1 MGYYPRYQPYP
12 SYGGYHGV
20 SVEPLKEDPEAA
32 AEAPADA
39 PVELEAPAP
48 ISDLGL
54 RSEEVP
60 SLDLRTVADEEEAP
74 PAEEERTGRKNTVRG
89 RLNPSKTRELKEP
102 RVVSSVFRG
111 EAVEKFEPTVVQKV
125 EEAPVEEERAGKSL
139 VAELKPKLQVAKV
152 EEPFVSLKTIEEEE
166 VAQDPIEES
175 RRMRRNQILQ
185 RINALRQRGMFGQRG
200 QRLN

>member
-1 MGYYPRYQPYP
+1 
-12 SYGGYHGV
+12 
-20 SVEPLKEDPEAA
+20 
-32 AEAPADA
+32 
-39 PVELEAPAP
+39 
-48 ISDLGL
+48 LGL
-54 RSEEVP
+54 RSEEVGIN
-60 SLDLRTVADEEEAP
+60 LRTSADEEEEEEEAP
-74 PAEEERTGRKNTVRG
+74 PAQEERTGRKNIVRG

-102 RVVSSVFRG
+102 RVVSSVFKG
-111 EAVEKFEPTVVQKV
+111 EPVESTVDQKV
-125 EEAPVEEERAGKSL
+125 EEAPVEEEERAGKSL

-152 EEPFVSLKTIEEEE
+152 EKPFVSLKTIEEEE

>member
-1 MGYYPRYQPYP
+1 MNPR
-12 SYGGYHGV
+12 
-20 SVEPLKEDPEAA
+20 
-32 AEAPADA
+32 
-39 PVELEAPAP
+39 
-48 ISDLGL
+48 
-54 RSEEVP
+54 
-60 SLDLRTVADEEEAP
+60 
-74 PAEEERTGRKNTVRG
+74 
-89 RLNPSKTRELKEP
+89 KTRKLKEP

-125 EEAPVEEERAGKSL
+125 EEAPVEEEERAGKSL

-152 EEPFVSLKTIEEEE
+152 EKPFVSLKTIEEEE

-200 QRLN
+200 QRLNQG